1 MIVRILGEGQFLM
14 PDDAITR
21 LNELDTA
28 LEASLADEEEFVAAR
43 DALLAAVREL
53 GEPLDPEVLE
63 ESDVVLPAS
72 DAQAHE
78 VAALLT
84 EEGLIPD

>member
-1 MIVRILGEGQFLM
+1 MIVRILGEGQFQM

-21 LNELDTA
+21 LNELDAA

-43 DALLAAVREL
+43 DALLAAVR